1 MIKHNLLLIF
11 RNFKR
16 FKSVFFINL
25 VGLSTGLTCV
35 LLIYLWV
42 SDELKMDKFHVNGD
56 RLYRIMEHRE
66 KADGLWTSPNT
77 SGPLAEEM
85 IAQYPEIELVL
96 SATWISSQTVSVDD
110 NVVKSPGRY
119 ASKDFF
125 KMFSFGLVHGDPDQV
140 LADKNN
146 VVISESLARKFFE
159 TPEKS
164 IGKTLRFDQQTDLM
178 VSGVFKDVGSHS
190 TDKFDFVGTWE
201 FIRERWTWLQTNNS
215 TSCLTAIM
223 IRPDVDV
230 NDFERKIS
238 DHVKRRTNGEVTHRT
253 MFLKKYDEYYL
264 YGQYENGVL
273 VGGRITYVKLF
284 SMIAVFILVIACI
297 NFMNLST
304 AKASRRI
311 KEVGIKKAIGAN
323 RKALI
328 FQYLGESLF
337 MSFLSL
343 AIAVLIADLILP
355 QFNQITGKDLDLK
368 FDLKLLLS
376 GLAVLSFTGI
386 LAGSYPALYLSSFS
400 PATVLKG
407 RFTSSFGELW
417 ARKGLVVFQ
426 FTLSIIFIVCV
437 IVVYKQIE
445 YLQSKGLGYD
455 RENIIYVPRS
465 GSAWPNLDACL
476 NEIRSIPGVV
486 SAASHGHGMNGH
498 SGGTSGVFWEGK
510 DPNDRTEFE
519 VVRVDYGT
527 IEMLGIEMIEGR
539 PYSRDFYPDTARVI
553 FSEAAIKFMGME
565 DPIGKKV
572 TIWGQQLEIIGVSRD
587 FNYESLHE
595 GFKPVFLRLD
605 PENTWMIMAKLEKGR
620 EKEAIAEIKK
630 VYEKF
635 APGFVFEY
643 KFLDE
648 NYQSQYVAEQRV
660 ATLSK
665 YFAGL
670 AILISCLGL
679 FGLAAFTAERRLKE
693 IGIRKVLGS
702 SELGIIYLLSSDF
715 TKIVLIA
722 NVIALPS
729 AYFLSAYWLDGFAFR
744 IGLEW
749 WFFIVSGLSALGIAW
764 LTVGSQAFKAARVSP
779 TKCLRDE

>member
-1 MIKHNLLLIF
+1 MIKHIVLLIY

-42 SDELKMDKFHVNGD
+42 TDELKIDKFHVNGD

-66 KADGLWTSPNT
+66 KADGIWTSPNT
-77 SGPLAEEM
+77 PGPLADEM
-85 IAQYPEIELVL
+85 IAQYPEVEYAIP
-96 SATWISSQTVSVDD
+96 ATWIGSATVSVGD
-110 NVVKSPGRY
+110 NVFKSSGRY
-119 ASKDFF
+119 AGKEFF
-125 KMFSFGLVHGDPDQV
+125 KMFSFQLIHGDPNHV
-140 LADKNN
+140 LDDKNN
-146 VVISESLARKFFE
+146 VVISESLAKKLFE
-159 TPEKS
+159 TPERS
-164 IGKTLRFDQQTDLM
+164 IGKTLLFDQETGLI
-178 VSGVFKDVGSHS
+178 VSGVFKDVGSNS
-190 TDKFDFVGTWE
+190 TDRFDFVGTWE
-201 FIRERWTWLQTNNS
+201 FIREKRPYLKTNNS
-215 TSCLTAIM
+215 TSCMTAVVLK
-223 IRPDVDV
+223 PNVDV
-230 NDFERKIS
+230 AAFGKKIS

-284 SMIAVFILVIACI
+284 SVIAVFILVIACI

-311 KEVGIKKAIGAN
+311 KEVGIKKAIGAS
-323 RKALI
+323 RKTLI

-343 AIAVLIADLILP
+343 ILAVLFADLVLP
-355 QFNQITGKDLDLK
+355 QFNGITGKNLDLK
-368 FDLKLLLS
+368 FDNRLLLS
-376 GLAVLSFTGI
+376 GVSVLSFCGI
-386 LAGSYPALYLSSFS
+386 LAGSYPALYLSSFN
-400 PATVLKG
+400 PASVLKG
-407 RFTSSFGELW
+407 KVASSFGELW

-445 YLQSKGLGYD
+445 FLQSKGLGYD
-455 RENIIYVPRS
+455 RENIIHLPRV
-465 GSAWPNLDACL
+465 GSAWSNLDAYL
-476 NEIRSIPGVV
+476 NEIRNVPGVI

-498 SGGTSGVFWEGK
+498 SNGTSGVFWEGK

-527 IEMLGIEMIEGR
+527 IEMLGIEVVEGR
-539 PYSRDFYPDTARVI
+539 AYSKDFYPDTARVI
-553 FSEAAIKFMGME
+553 FSEAAIQFMGLK

-572 TIWGQQLEIIGVSRD
+572 TIWDQQLEIIGVTKD
-587 FNYESLHE
+587 FHYESLHE
-595 GFKPVFLRLD
+595 SFKPVFLRLE
-605 PENTWMIMAKLEKGR
+605 PERTWMIMVKLEKG
-620 EKEAIAEIKK
+620 KENETIAGIRQ
-630 VYEKF
+630 VYEKL

-643 KFLDE
+643 QFLDE

-665 YFAGL
+665 YFAGF

-679 FGLAAFTAERRLKE
+679 SGLAAFTAERRLKE

-702 SELGIIYLLSSDF
+702 SELGIVYLLSSEF
-715 TKIVLIA
+715 TKIVLVA
-722 NVIALPS
+722 SVIAIPI
-729 AYFLSAYWLDGFAFR
+729 AYILSASWLDGFAFR
-744 IGLEW
+744 IGLQW
-749 WFFIVSGLSALGIAW
+749 WFFLVSGLAALGIAW
-764 LTVGSQAFKAARVSP
+764 FTVASQAFRAARISP
-779 TKCLRDE
+779 TKCLKDE

>member
-1 MIKHNLLLIF
+1 MIRHIVLLIF

-42 SDELKMDKFHVNGD
+42 SDELQMDQFHVNGD
-56 RLYRIMEHRE
+56 RLYRIMEHRV
-66 KADGLWTSPNT
+66 KADGIWTSPAT

-85 IAQYPEIELVL
+85 TAQYPEIEYSL
-96 SATWISSQTVSVDD
+96 SETWIGSQTLSVGEK
-110 NVVKSPGRY
+110 VLKSPGLY
-119 ASKDFF
+119 ASKKFF
-125 KMFSFGLVHGDPDQV
+125 NMFSYGLLYGDPNQV
-140 LADKNN
+140 LAEKNS
-146 VVISESLARKFFE
+146 VVISESLSKKFFE
-159 TPEKS
+159 SPEQS
-164 IGKTLRFDQQTDLM
+164 IGKTIRVDQQSDLI
-178 VSGVFKDVGSHS
+178 VSGVFKDVGFNSS
-190 TDKFDFVGTWE
+190 DRFDFVGTWE
-201 FIRERWTWLQTNNS
+201 FILEKRTWLQSNGN
-215 TSCLTAIM
+215 TSCITAIM
-223 IRPDVDV
+223 LKPGV
-230 NDFERKIS
+230 NVTAFEKKIS

-253 MFLKKYDEYYL
+253 MFLKKYNEYYL

-284 SMIAVFILVIACI
+284 SIIAVFILVIACI

-328 FQYLGESLF
+328 LQYLGESLF
-337 MSFLSL
+337 MSFASL
-343 AIAVLIADLILP
+343 VIAILLTDLILP
-355 QFNQITGKDLDLK
+355 LFNEITGKSLE
-368 FDLKLLLS
+368 
-376 GLAVLSFTGI
+376 LSFNLNLTLAALLGLSITGI
-386 LAGSYPALYLSSFS
+386 MAGSYPALYLSSFS

-407 RFTSSFGELW
+407 RFTTSFGELW

-426 FTLSIIFIVCV
+426 FALSVTFIVCV

-455 RENIIYVPRS
+455 RENVISLPRE
-465 GSAWPNLDACL
+465 GSAWTNLDTFL
-476 NEIRSIPGVV
+476 NELKSIPGVV
-486 SAASHGHGMNGH
+486 SASSHGHTMSGH
-498 SGGTSGVFWEGK
+498 NSGTSGVFWDGK
-510 DPNDRTEFE
+510 DPQDKTEFE
-519 VVRVDYGT
+519 VVRVNYGT
-527 IEMLGIEMIEGR
+527 IEMLGIEMAEGR
-539 PYSRDFYPDTARVI
+539 AYSKSFFPDTARVI
-553 FSEAAIKFMGME
+553 FSEAAIKFMGLKN
-565 DPIGKKV
+565 PIGKTV
-572 TIWGQQLEIIGVSRD
+572 SIWGQQHEIIGISKD

-595 GFKPVFLRLD
+595 GFKPVFLRLE
-605 PENTWMIMAKLEKGR
+605 PENTRMILAKLERG
-620 EKEAIAEIKK
+620 KEQSAIAEIKK

-643 KFLDE
+643 QFLDE

-702 SELGIIYLLSSDF
+702 SEFGIIYLLSSEF
-715 TKIVLIA
+715 TKIVLVA
-722 NVIALPS
+722 NVFALPA
-729 AYFLSAYWLDGFAFR
+729 AYVLSAWWLEGFAFR
-744 IGLEW
+744 IGIHW
-749 WFFIVSGLSALGIAW
+749 WFFLVSGLSALVIAW
-764 LTVGSQAFKAARVSP
+764 LTVGTQAFRAARVSP